1 MRTTPVDRG
10 SDKYYLGAGIAVF
23 FSIVMLLLGEW
34 RAGLLG
40 LALAG
45 GIAIH
50 PHFRRGWYWIGYRDG
65 YDHGFCGDE
74 RGTDA

>member
-1 MRTTPVDRG
+1 MRITPVDRG
-10 SDKYYLGAGIAVF
+10 SDRYYLGAGIVVF

-45 GIAIH
+45 GIANQ
-50 PHFRRGWYWIGYRDG
+50 PYFRRRWYWIGYSDG
-65 YDHGFCGDE
+65 CNDYGQVND
-74 RGTDA
+74 DA